1 MIQVQINNKNDTVM
15 VNTKSGHQDQ
25 ATRSLNL
32 SEEKKNSQS
41 TTRLGKIHDLRVNF
55 GKLRPPLAIY
65 HERKLVNPRLQNH
78 NVWWVSTLGLH
89 NP

>member
-1 MIQVQINNKNDTVM
+1 M
-15 VNTKSGHQDQ
+15 VNTMSGHQDQ
-25 ATRSLNL
+25 ATRSLSL
-32 SEEKKNSQS
+32 SKGGKNNQN
-41 TTRLGKIHDLRVNF
+41 TTRLGIQDLRVNF